1 MDDLF
6 NSPADAEITSSE
18 SVSELPTESVS
29 ETLPVDETSVSDT
42 IPVETEPAATLA
54 EETVPIEI
62 SFVIPMTE
70 ATVADETEWTESTIA
85 QDDLVVEQLQQQTQY
100 QGYICG
106 FLLFFTV
113 ALLCTYVYKLF
124 RLFF

>member
-1 MDDLF
+1 MDELF
-6 NSPADAEITSSE
+6 TAPADAESSPSE
-18 SVSELPTESVS
+18 TVSELPTESVS
-29 ETLPVDETSVSDT
+29 ESLSVDETIVPDT
-42 IPVETEPAATLA
+42 SPVETEPAATLA
-54 EETVPIEI
+54 EETVPIETI
-62 SFVIPMTE
+62 FVIPTTE
-70 ATVADETEWTESTIA
+70 ATVADETEWIESTIS
-85 QDDLVVEQLQQQTQY
+85 QDELVAEQLQQQTQY